1 MDNGTED
8 GFRSGFVSVVGRP
21 NVGKSTLVNALVG
34 DKVAITSDKPQTTR
48 SAIRGI
54 LEAPGAQ
61 AVLVDTPGYHKPRT
75 ALGERLNEV
84 VREAWSD
91 VDVAVFVVDGRSG
104 VGRGDERVA
113 ADLGSARPPIFCVVN
128 KIDLMGKEGI
138 AAALIAASQLGDFE
152 EFVPVSAR
160 TGDGVDTLRQL
171 ILDKLPEGPV
181 YYPPGT
187 RSDQPPPVFVAE
199 LVREKLL
206 RRTQDELPHS
216 IAVVTQDYEER
227 ADGLLEI
234 RANIYVERDSQKGI
248 VIGKGGSTLKAAGT
262 EAREEIETLFG
273 RHVFL
278 DLRVKVEKDW
288 QRRPQS
294 LDRLGFS

>member
-1 MDNGTED
+1 MDNGSED

-54 LEAPGAQ
+54 LEVPGAQ

-91 VDVAVFVVDGRSG
+91 VDVAVLVVDGRSG

-113 ADLGSARPPIFCVVN
+113 ADLGAGGPSIFCVVN
-128 KIDLMGKEGI
+128 KIDLMGREGI
-138 AAALIAASQLGDFE
+138 AAALIAASQLGEFE

-160 TGDGVDTLRQL
+160 TGEGVDTLREL
-171 ILDKLPEGPV
+171 ILDKLPTGPV

-199 LVREKLL
+199 LVREKL
-206 RRTQDELPHS
+206 
-216 IAVVTQDYEER
+216 
-227 ADGLLEI
+227 
-234 RANIYVERDSQKGI
+234 
-248 VIGKGGSTLKAAGT
+248 
-262 EAREEIETLFG
+262 
-273 RHVFL
+273 
-278 DLRVKVEKDW
+278 
-288 QRRPQS
+288 
-294 LDRLGFS
+294 

>member
-1 MDNGTED
+1 M
-8 GFRSGFVSVVGRP
+8 
-21 NVGKSTLVNALVG
+21 GKSTLVNVLVG

-54 LEAPGAQ
+54 LDAPGAQ

-104 VGRGDERVA
+104 VGRGDERVT
-113 ADLGSARPPIFCVVN
+113 ADLSEARRPIFCVVN
-128 KIDLMGKEGI
+128 KIDLLGRDGI

-152 EFVPVSAR
+152 EFVPVSAK
-160 TGDGVDTLRQL
+160 TGDGVDTLKRL
-171 ILDKLPEGPV
+171 ILEKLPHGPI

-216 IAVVTQDYEER
+216 IAVVTADYEER
-227 ADGLLEI
+227 DDGLLEI

-248 VIGKGGSTLKAAGT
+248 VIGKAGATLKAVGT

-294 LDRLGFS
+294 LHRLGFS

>member
-1 MDNGTED
+1 
-8 GFRSGFVSVVGRP
+8 VGRP

-34 DKVAITSDKPQTTR
+34 TKVAITSDKPQTTR

-54 LEAPGAQ
+54 LDAPGAQ

-91 VDVAVFVVDGRSG
+91 VDVAIFVVDGRSG
-104 VGRGDERVA
+104 VGRGDERVT
-113 ADLGSARPPIFCVVN
+113 ADLSEAGPPIFCVVN
-128 KIDLMGKEGI
+128 KIDLLGRDGI
-138 AAALIAASQLGDFE
+138 AAALIAASRLGDFE
-152 EFVPVSAR
+152 EFVPVSAK
-160 TGDGVDTLRQL
+160 TGDGVDTLERL
-171 ILDKLPEGPV
+171 ILEKLPPGPV

-216 IAVVTQDYEER
+216 IAVITADYEER
-227 ADGLLEI
+227 EDGLLEI
-234 RANIYVERDSQKGI
+234 RANIFVERDSQKGI
-248 VIGKGGSTLKAAGT
+248 VIGKAGSTLKAVGT
-262 EAREEIETLFG
+262 EARQEIEALFG

-294 LDRLGFS
+294 LHRLGFS